1 MPGRPKN
8 ARTPA
13 QARKIQDG
21 LALSSRQR
29 ASKWENDVHRMFY
42 ANRGLW
48 RFFHLPRLPTKRLNQ
63 RLPADLPDWW
73 AIGRLGT
80 PKEGTMLVI
89 ECKTGE
95 GKQTEGQSYFM
106 RCLLAVPGVRGGTF
120 WPHQRDEVQEL
131 IGPNRHV

>member
-1 MPGRPKN
+1 MSGRPKN

-21 LALSSRQR
+21 LALTPGQR
-29 ASKWENDVHRMFY
+29 GRAWELDVERMLC
-42 ANRGLW
+42 ANRRLW

-73 AIGRLGT
+73 AVGRLGT

-89 ECKTGE
+89 ELKTG
-95 GKQTEGQSYFM
+95 GGRLSAGQNDM
-106 RCLLAVPGVRGGTF
+106 LTCLLKIPGVQGGVYY
-120 WPHQRDEVQEL
+120 PHERQSLLDL
-131 IGPNRHV
+131 IGDDYA